1 MSDSKFTLTTKVRVT
16 SPKLPT
22 LAPTTPGVEVLKPRL
37 QDLGSSCNLSDHA
50 SNNVDSQCEQ
60 TKIVTCFGN
69 ASFLRWKVGRKNH
82 TRSVA
87 ECVNGKCPAETCWK
101 VSASEDGI
109 DLHLG
114 LERKKSKRAFRCA
127 DSAEGAGVNLCFI
140 KAVWD

>member
-1 MSDSKFTLTTKVRVT
+1 M
-16 SPKLPT
+16 PT

-37 QDLGSSCNLSDHA
+37 QGSDVTIFNQEYVQVFLEDLGSSCNLSDHA